1 MIHKLDKEKAALLI
15 SSSIFSAH
23 TSGTKFPIS
32 LYDIIKNGLLGKKS
46 FYWFINI
53 LYNAQIKK

>member
-1 MIHKLDKEKAALLI
+1 MKRAAFSFSSLCII
-15 SSSIFSAH
+15 SHAL
-23 TSGTKFPIS
+23 GTKFPIN